1 MKRSIFILGAVTM
14 AFAFASCDL
23 PSYPGEKNIKPGEV
37 SVSVDGETVT
47 LDPLSVSPSA
57 SFMRGFDAS
66 ACNDSGTG
74 TYSDASGN
82 IKDIFEV
89 LPDFGVNWVRLRV
102 WNNPSSGNIPTD
114 TSGNKTVA
122 GASDLDT
129 VLDQAVRAKKYGL
142 KVLLD
147 FHYSDYWADPA
158 KQVIP
163 SDWLSCTT
171 SDEMAEKVSDWTEEV
186 LTALAEAGAAPNMI
200 QIGNEISSG
209 MLKHKSITID
219 SSNEEKATEA
229 DSSIAGTFLSA
240 NYFKYL
246 VSGISAARSVCP
258 NAKIMLHFT
267 DINRGNPLTYLASFK
282 TAFETAGVDYDVVG
296 LSYYPEWSS
305 HGSLSALGEKIA
317 SLKATYKKE
326 VVVVETSAPNTI
338 DSDSSK
344 NFYADQYVTNLTVD
358 GKIYEGIEQSSDGK
372 VYASVQNQAA
382 IIRAVMDVAVKN
394 GALGVFT
401 WGGEYKG
408 DWKYGLFYGSGKPMP
423 SLAVLKLN

>member
-1 MKRSIFILGAVTM
+1 MKKSLYISGALTM
-14 AFAFASCDL
+14 ALSLAFASCTI
-23 PSYPGEKNIKPGEV
+23 PSYPASDVEPGRV
-37 SVSVDGETVT
+37 DCTVDGQTVSLEPLET
-47 LDPLSVSPSA
+47 SPSA

-66 ACNDSGTG
+66 ACNDGGRG
-74 TYSDASGN
+74 TYADASGN

-89 LPDFGVNWVRLRV
+89 LPDFGINWVRLRV
-102 WNNPSSGNIPTD
+102 WNNPSSAKNP
-114 TSGNKTVA
+114 SVP
-122 GASDLDT
+122 GASDKAT
-129 VLDQAVRAKKYGL
+129 VVDQAVRAKKNGL
-142 KVLLD
+142 KLLLD
-147 FHYSDYWADPA
+147 FHYSDYWADPG
-158 KQVIP
+158 KQLIP
-163 SDWLSCTT
+163 EDWLSCTD
-171 SDEMAEKVSDWTEEV
+171 SDQLAAKVSEYTEEV
-186 LTALAEAGAAPNMI
+186 LSALVEAGACPNMI

-209 MLKHKSITID
+209 MLKHSAID
-219 SSNEEKATEA
+219 ADEKVTEA
-229 DSSIAGTFLSA
+229 ASSVSGTFGSA

-267 DINRGNPLTYLASFK
+267 DINRGNPVTYLANFK
-282 TAFETAGVDYDVVG
+282 TAFATAGVDYDVVG

-317 SLKATYKKE
+317 SIKSTYKKE